1 MLRTQPADTLFSVSG
16 PIPTSFGLASLT
28 TWRNEIGHVLSTV
41 VGKITLELGANGAI
55 SLMRPDPIV
64 TSDRLASDAR
74 FVVEASEMMPWAENA
89 SMLASGGPL
98 RFTLQGEQGSSVLTA
113 SAQTPAGYSVASGE
127 RSRFAREQP
136 IVGLDGLTTIPDEL
150 DGRYFLA
157 APRRHHV
164 PAIRGDEGFV
174 LEAGGGTVSGRL
186 PALAMAVTV
195 EVYQAL
201 RVVAL
206 TWDTITVDPARR
218 RISLVGRAGIEGPAT
233 VLSHAIV
240 PMIQLRAADR
250 GDRPL
255 RMTSA
260 SSSGPESMDRWPF
273 GWAGAS
279 ADPSFDDTSLFGQ
292 TLGTADVDLGS
303 LRAKL
308 LDDTADVMGAELGRP
323 RESSIP
329 FDTNAGAK
337 ASARDLNR
345 TVTMH
350 QVPATPFD
358 KGFAPTAVVP
368 AADVIATLSPDEE
381 MAIQLKKMRAQLRA
395 EGGGSPS
402 STPKKPKP

>member
-1 MLRTQPADTLFSVSG
+1 MSG
-16 PIPTSFGLASLT
+16 PIPTSFGLASFT

-41 VGKITLELGANGAI
+41 VGKLTLELGASGAI
-55 SLMRPDPIV
+55 SLMRPEPLV
-64 TSDRLASDAR
+64 TSDRLASDGR
-74 FVVEASEMMPWAENA
+74 FIVEASEMMPWAESA
-89 SMLASGGPL
+89 SLLASGGPL
-98 RFTLQGEQGSSVLTA
+98 RFTLQGEHGSSVLTA

-136 IVGLDGLTTIPDEL
+136 IRGLDGLMTIPDEL

-157 APRRHHV
+157 APRRHQL

-174 LEAGGGTVSGRL
+174 LEAGGATVSGRL
-186 PALAMAVTV
+186 PALGMAVTV
-195 EVYQAL
+195 EVCQAL

-233 VLSHAIV
+233 VLSYAIV
-240 PMIQLRAADR
+240 PIIQLGAADR
-250 GDRPL
+250 GDRPV

-260 SSSGPESMDRWPF
+260 SSAGPESMDRWPF

-308 LDDTADVMGAELGRP
+308 LDDTADVGAELGRLRQP
-323 RESSIP
+323 SIP
-329 FDTNAGAK
+329 FGANAGAP
-337 ASARDLNR
+337 APSRDLNR

-350 QVPATPFD
+350 PVPATPFD

-395 EGGGSPS
+395 EGAGSS
-402 STPKKPKP
+402 SSDPKKPKP